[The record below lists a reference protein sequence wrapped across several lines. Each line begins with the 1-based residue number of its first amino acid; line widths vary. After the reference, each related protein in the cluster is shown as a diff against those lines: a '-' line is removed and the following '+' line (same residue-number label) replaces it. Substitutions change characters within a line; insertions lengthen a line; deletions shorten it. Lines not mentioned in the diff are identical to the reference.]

1 MAATE
6 NVVRQWPGTNPVAM
20 AYSEV
25 VDSFV
30 GMCRL
35 ELDQKQFAV
44 FPSYQIAVTAAVFA
58 INGEIGGYCCAV
70 IKAAEPEDRMTHETA
85 EVWLFS

>member
-6 NVVRQWPGTNPVAM
+6 NVVHQWPGTDPVAM
-20 AYSEV
+20 AYSQVE
-25 VDSFV
+25 DSFT

-35 ELDQKQFAV
+35 ELDQKQWAV
-44 FPSYQIAVTAAVFA
+44 FPSYKIAVTAAGFA

-70 IKAAEPEDRMTHETA
+70 IKAAEPEDRISHETA
-85 EVWLFS
+85 EDWLFS